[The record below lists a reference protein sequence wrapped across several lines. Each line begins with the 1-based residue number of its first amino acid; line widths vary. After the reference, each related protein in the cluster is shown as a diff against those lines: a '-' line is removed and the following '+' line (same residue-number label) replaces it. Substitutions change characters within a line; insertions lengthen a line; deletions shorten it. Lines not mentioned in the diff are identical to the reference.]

1 MDEIEESKEHAAMFA
16 KIPTTAA
23 KRFSVVAKIEQRH
36 AQQYQDA
43 LATPRAKQA
52 LQNNQEIK

>member
-1 MDEIEESKEHAAMFA
+1 MAEIEESIVHATMFA
-16 KIPTTAA
+16 KIPTAAA
-23 KRFSVVAKIEQRH
+23 KRFSVLAKLKN
-36 AQQYQDA
+36 AMLNYQDA